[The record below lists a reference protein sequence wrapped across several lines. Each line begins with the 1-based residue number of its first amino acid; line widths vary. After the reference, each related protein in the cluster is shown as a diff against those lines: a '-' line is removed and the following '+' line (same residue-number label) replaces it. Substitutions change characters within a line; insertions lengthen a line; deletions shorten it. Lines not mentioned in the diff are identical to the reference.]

1 MSEPIRINC
10 TSMANVPAVSE
21 IRAMAGSGRHLLL
34 QFPAKTHLD
43 KTPLIRRLA
52 EALPEFSVFDSGG
65 NQGTDWVTVM
75 PVIERA
81 TVLAH
86 APEIQQAVEAYIQ
99 ACSTLLAEHAEG
111 TLSTE
116 WSSYPHGGH
125 RRFEN
130 SETGQVIEAPLGG
143 APEPEKVDPYF
154 FALYTKS
161 TSSLEV
167 VARLLR
173 HDFHDAARMLDI
185 LFRKAKSAQPGASP
199 NGGPAERFGNSNVGG
214 GPPSV
219 S

>member
-1 MSEPIRINC
+1 
-10 TSMANVPAVSE
+10 MA
-21 IRAMAGSGRHLLL
+21 RSGRHLVL
-34 QFPAKTHLD
+34 QFPAKQQLD

-52 EALPEFSVFDSGG
+52 DALPEFSVFDSGG

-75 PVIERA
+75 PVVERA

-86 APEIQQAVEAYIQ
+86 APQIQQAVEAYIR
-99 ACSTLLAEHAEG
+99 ACSTMLGEHAEG
-111 TLSTE
+111 TLSAE
-116 WSSYPHGGH
+116 WSSYTHGGH

-143 APEPEKVDPYF
+143 APEPEKVDPF
-154 FALYTKS
+154 FFTLFTKS
-161 TSSLEV
+161 TPGLET
-167 VARLLR
+167 VAGLLS

-185 LFRKAKSAQPGASP
+185 LFRKAKSAQLGASP
-199 NGGPAERFGNSNVGG
+199 NGGPAEPPGSSGVGD